1 MIFFD
6 DFSKNIVETTLK
18 YEGGYSNNPADKG
31 GETYRGISRVSNRTW
46 AGWAIL
52 DKIANKKQNQIFS
65 QLEAE
70 VKQFYYKNYFQ
81 VYNLDKL
88 NSSKVALSIFDFVV
102 NSGMGNAKPKIT
114 EAVNKA
120 FNINF
125 SKFTPEEIEKLNKL
139 NPDKLALVIHASR
152 EAFIEKIIPKYPM
165 FANGWRNRMASL
177 RSLLT
182 SGATAVKSNYKPI
195 VIGLIIL
202 ISVVVVYFMFKN
214 KMEVAQ

>member
-1 MIFFD
+1 MITKELFREKILLF
-6 DFSKNIVETTLK
+6 TLRF
-18 YEGGYSNNPADKG
+18 EGGYSNDPSDKG

-46 AGWAIL
+46 AGWAVL

-125 SKFTPEEIEKLNKL
+125 SKFTPDEIEKLNKL

-182 SGATAVKSNYKPI
+182 SGVTAVKGNYKPI

-202 ISVVVVYFMFKN
+202 VSAVVVYFMFKN